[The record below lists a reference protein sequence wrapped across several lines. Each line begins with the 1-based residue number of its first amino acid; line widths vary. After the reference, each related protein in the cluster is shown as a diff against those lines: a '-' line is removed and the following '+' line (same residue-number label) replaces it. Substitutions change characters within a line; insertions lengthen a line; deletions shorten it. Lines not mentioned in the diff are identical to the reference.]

1 MNPFI
6 FIAIVVALGIVLV
19 PLLWWAVVKLLALL
33 SPRLKATL
41 FVAAGHLKGRR
52 KKGFVSIIGLVSI
65 YAICASSCHVT
76 TVLSV
81 MGGFGDDLKKKILG
95 AKAHIIIDSPDGLIQ
110 DEKGV
115 LKVVRETPGIIGA
128 YPYLEEELMVRSPLN
143 ISGAV
148 MRGINVDE
156 AVKVTNLK
164 DIIEEGKL
172 EYLKKPDRILT
183 EVYRQPGALTSPLKA
198 IDDSMHEIEKHEKGA
213 KPEPKGKGEDF
224 RNRGE
229 IWDKSLGL
237 REEQGLEKSVN
248 VPETLVPKDKKT
260 LPAVVV
266 GREMS
271 KNLGIF
277 VGDDIKLISPLGDIG
292 PTGPIPRLRV
302 FRTGAVFFSGM
313 YEYDAKNVYVSLD
326 AAREFL
332 GVPEG
337 VTGIEVKVK
346 RPQDAE
352 KVARAIQAKLGGKG
366 KLRVRHWKELNRSL
380 FSALLLEKI
389 GMFLMLSLT
398 ILVASFSIIS
408 TLTMVVMEKTQ
419 DIAVLKTIGA
429 TDGTIMK
436 IFHFEGFLL
445 GVVGTILGVALGVL
459 LCFFIKHFGIPINPE
474 VHYIDKLPVSLQP
487 VEVVLVAAA
496 SVLISL
502 LITLYPARMA
512 SRFGVLEGLRNR

>member
-1 MNPFI
+1 MNPVI
-6 FIAIVVALGIVLV
+6 FISIIVALGIVLV
-19 PLLWWAVVKLLALL
+19 PLLWVAVVRLLALL
-33 SPRLKATL
+33 APRLKAGL
-41 FVAAGHLKGRR
+41 FVAAGHLRGRR

-95 AKAHIIIDSPDGLIQ
+95 AKAHIIIDSP
-110 DEKGV
+110 E
-115 LKVVRETPGIIGA
+115 GIIHNEKEIMKAIGEIPDVVGA

-148 MRGINVDE
+148 MRGINMDQ

-164 DIIEEGKL
+164 ETIEEGKL
-172 EYLKKPDRILT
+172 QYLKHPERILI
-183 EVYRQPGALTSPLKA
+183 EVYRQPGTLKSPMQA
-198 IDDSMHEIEKHEKGA
+198 IDESIDTVEKKEKKMPG
-213 KPEPKGKGEDF
+213 PGEED
-224 RNRGE
+224 RDREG
-229 IWDKSLGL
+229 IWK
-237 REEQGLEKSVN
+237 KSVKQREDEQALAMDVP
-248 VPETLVPKDKKT
+248 VPELFKT
-260 LPAVVV
+260 RETKNVLPAVVV

-292 PTGPIPRLRV
+292 PTGPIPKIRL

-313 YEYDAKNVYVSLD
+313 YEYDAKNIYVSLE

-332 GVPEG
+332 KVPEG
-337 VTGIEVKVK
+337 VTGIEIKIK
-346 RPQDAE
+346 KPQNVE
-352 KVARAIQAKLGGKG
+352 KVTAAIAKKLGN
-366 KLRVRHWKELNRSL
+366 RPDIRIRHWKELNRSL

-398 ILVASFSIIS
+398 ILIASFSIIS

-429 TDGTIMK
+429 TDGTITR

-445 GVVGTILGVALGVL
+445 GIVGTFIGISLGVL
-459 LCFFIKHFGIPINPE
+459 LCSFIERFGIPINPD
-474 VHYIDKLPVSLQP
+474 VHYIDKLPVNMEP
-487 VEVVLVAAA
+487 VEIAAVAAA
-496 SVLISL
+496 SVVICL

-512 SRFGVLEGLRNR
+512 ARFGVLEGLRHR

>member
-1 MNPFI
+1 MNPVI
-6 FIAIVVALGIVLV
+6 IIIVIVSLGIILV
-19 PLLWWAVVKLLALL
+19 PLLWMIVVKILSALSSKL
-33 SPRLKATL
+33 STSM
-41 FVAAGHLKGRR
+41 FVATGHLKGRR
-52 KKGFVSIIGLVSI
+52 KSGFVSVIGIVSI
-65 YAICASSCHVT
+65 YAICASSCHVI

-95 AKAHIIIDSPDGLIQ
+95 AKAHIIIDSPGGLI
-110 DEKGV
+110 EKEENI
-115 LKVVRETPGIIGA
+115 LKTLNDMPEIIGA
-128 YPYLEEELMVRSPLN
+128 YSYLEEELMARSLLN

-148 MRGINVDE
+148 MRGINVDD

-164 DIIEEGKL
+164 ETIEEGKL
-172 EYLKKPDRILT
+172 KYLKKPEKILS
-183 EVYRQPGALTSPLKA
+183 EVYRQPGTLVSPLESIKDSIEEA
-198 IDDSMHEIEKHEKGA
+198 EKKGDDRRDRDLNWE
-213 KPEPKGKGEDF
+213 
-224 RNRGE
+224 
-229 IWDKSLGL
+229 KSLEK
-237 REEQGLEKSVN
+237 RELKAKISSPGAEKAEEAFREKKN
-248 VPETLVPKDKKT
+248 V

-292 PTGPIPRLRV
+292 PTGPIPKIRL

-313 YEYDAKNVYVSLD
+313 YEYDAKNIYVSLD

-337 VTGIEVKVK
+337 VTGIEVKIK
-346 RPQDAE
+346 KPQNVE
-352 KVARAIQAKLGGKG
+352 KVTEIIRQKLKG
-366 KLRVRHWKELNRSL
+366 KAGSIRIRHWKELNRSL

-398 ILVASFSIIS
+398 ILIASFSIIS
-408 TLTMVVMEKTQ
+408 TLTMLVMEKTQ

-429 TDGTIMK
+429 SDGAIMR

-445 GVVGTILGVALGVL
+445 GLVGTILGVSLGVL
-459 LCFFIKHFGIPINPE
+459 LCYCIGHFGIPINPE
-474 VHYIDKLPVSLQP
+474 VHYIEKLPVNIEP
-487 VEVVLVAAA
+487 VEIALVAAA
-496 SVLISL
+496 SLLICL

-512 SRFGVLEGLRNR
+512 AKFGVLEGLRNR